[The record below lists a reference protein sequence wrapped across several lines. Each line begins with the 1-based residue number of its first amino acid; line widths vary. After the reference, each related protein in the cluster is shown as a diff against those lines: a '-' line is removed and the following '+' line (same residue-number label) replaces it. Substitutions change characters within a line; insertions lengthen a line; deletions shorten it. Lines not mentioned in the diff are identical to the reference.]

1 MRFNLIDFEE
11 IKTTL
16 PADVKRDIQLIIN
29 QMEVEDISVDG
40 WELEEIPITG
50 FYCFFNRR
58 ERKAFDIFSTKK
70 ERVQA
75 VYRVLKDENA
85 ESIQE
90 AIDNYE
96 F

>member
-1 MRFNLIDFEE
+1 MRFNMIDFEE

-16 PADVKRDIQLIIN
+16 PADKERDVQLIID
-29 QMEVEDISVDG
+29 QMKVENISVDG
-40 WELEEIPITG
+40 WELEEEPIAS
-50 FYCFFNRR
+50 FYCFFNKK
-58 ERKAFDIFSTKK
+58 ERKAFDISIEK

-75 VYRVLKDENA
+75 VYRTSQDENA

>member
-16 PADVKRDIQLIIN
+16 PADVKLDIQLIIN
-29 QMEVEDISVDG
+29 QMEVEKISVDG
-40 WELEEIPITG
+40 WELEEIPIKG

-58 ERKAFDIFSTKK
+58 EHKAFDISL
-70 ERVQA
+70 ENENVNA
-75 VYRVLKDENA
+75 VYRTMRDENA

-96 F
+96 L